1 LGELAGINHQ
11 RAIRAFERAGFV
23 VKREGKH
30 VSMTNGLRTIIIPRN
45 NPISSFT
52 LVGIVKDAG
61 LTVKEFRDLL

>member
-30 VSMTNGLRTIIIPRN
+30 VAMTNGIRTIIVPRN